1 MLNQFLVSMAVMS
14 QLLGV
19 PLPEAFSV
27 EGSYVVPTTV
37 SNGASHFEWRLQPG
51 FEAAI
56 TPPTRVDVDDGPDID
71 ARAAMIMDVNTQ
83 RILWQKNPDAVLPIA
98 SITKLMT
105 ALIWLD
111 HQPAAGMD
119 HVHTFAPEED
129 TPGGKELN
137 LGHGRQLRA
146 FDLLRSTIV
155 GSDNDTAMALVAT
168 TQLPTLQFVELM
180 NTKARALAMA
190 HTSFDDP
197 TGLSSKNVASV
208 ADVAL
213 LARAAFQQSEIQTP
227 AQMKEHL
234 QETVDT
240 HELTR
245 VATTNRLLFD
255 PDVSIIGG
263 KTGYTTE
270 AGYCVVVQVRDPQ
283 SGRDIIAVV
292 LGAPTELG
300 RFDDAK
306 KLALW
311 AFEHYTWE

>member
-1 MLNQFLVSMAVMS
+1 MLNQFLVSMAIMS
-14 QLLGV
+14 HLLGV
-19 PLPEAFSV
+19 SLPEALAV
-27 EGSYVVPTTV
+27 DDVYIVPTTI
-37 SNGASHFEWRLQPG
+37 SNGVAHIEWRLQREL
-51 FEAAI
+51 EAAI
-56 TPPTRVDVDDGPDID
+56 TPPTKLDMDAGPDID
-71 ARAAMIMDVNTQ
+71 AQAAMIMDVNTQ

-105 ALIWLD
+105 ALVWLD
-111 HQPAAGMD
+111 HQPAAGME

-137 LGHGRQLRA
+137 LGHGRQLRT

-168 TQLPTLQFVELM
+168 TQLPTAQFVELM
-180 NTKARALAMA
+180 NTKARSLAMMHA
-190 HTSFDDP
+190 SFDDP
-197 TGLSSKNVASV
+197 TGLSSRNVASV

-213 LARAAFQQSEIQTP
+213 LARAAFQQSAIQTP

-240 HELTR
+240 HELSR
-245 VATTNRLLFD
+245 VTTTNRLLFD
-255 PDVSIIGG
+255 PAVMIIGG

-270 AGYCVVVQVRDPQ
+270 AGYCVVIQARDPE

-292 LGAPTELG
+292 LGSSTELG

>member
-1 MLNQFLVSMAVMS
+1 MLNQFLVSMAVVS
-14 QLLGV
+14 HLLGV
-19 PLPEAFSV
+19 PLPQALATENV
-27 EGSYVVPTTV
+27 YVVPTAIT
-37 SNGASHFEWRLQPG
+37 NGAEHFEWRLLHEL
-51 FEAAI
+51 EADI
-56 TPPTRVDVDDGPDID
+56 TPPTKIDMDAGPDID

-83 RILWQKNPDAVLPIA
+83 RILWQKNPDAVVPIA

-105 ALIWLD
+105 ALVWLD
-111 HQPAAGMD
+111 YQPPAGMD

-146 FDLLRSTIV
+146 FDLLRSSIV

-168 TQLPTLQFVELM
+168 TELPPAQFVELM
-180 NTKARALAMA
+180 NAKTRSLAMTHA
-190 HTSFDDP
+190 SFEDP
-197 TGLSSKNVASV
+197 TGLSSKNVATA

-213 LARAAFQQSEIQTP
+213 LARAAFQQSEIQAP
-227 AQMKEHL
+227 AQMREHF

-240 HELTR
+240 HELSR
-245 VATTNRLLFD
+245 VATTNKLLFD
-255 PDVSIIGG
+255 AEITIVGG

-270 AGYCVVVQVRDPQ
+270 AGYCVVIQARDPQ

-292 LGAPTELG
+292 LGSATEQG